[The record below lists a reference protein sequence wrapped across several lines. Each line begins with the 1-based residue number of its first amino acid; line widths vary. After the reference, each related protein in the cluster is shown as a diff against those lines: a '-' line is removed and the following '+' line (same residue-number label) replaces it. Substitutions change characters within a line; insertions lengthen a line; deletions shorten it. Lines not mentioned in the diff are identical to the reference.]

1 MSFKCIHIAD
11 VHFRGLKRHKEYK
24 KVFQSFF
31 KKAKNLQPDIIYIGG
46 DIVHNKTQGIS
57 PELIDILS
65 WWFTEMAKICPVHV
79 ILGNHDGLI
88 LNEDRQDAITPIV
101 SALNNNN
108 IYLYKKSGVYPTGIA
123 GYNWCVFSCFDEKNW
138 SKVKPVNGEINIACY
153 HGAIRGS
160 LTDTDWNIEGEV
172 NLSFFEEY
180 DFGFLGDIHK
190 RQFLDTEE
198 RIAYPGSTIQQ
209 NYGEDLEKGF
219 LFWDIK
225 SKLDYTSKFYKL
237 SNPYPYITLEWAGS
251 IEDTLQKAQK
261 IKKESR
267 IRVKSD
273 VEISQAEI
281 RSLYSLLKE
290 TMSPD
295 EIVLR
300 VNPTTKSV
308 EIEETSESPTFNIY
322 DDANRNDIVR
332 GFIEQNNITID
343 HDKLETLFKDVLK
356 EVPDSASLNKNKKW
370 SLNEINFSNTFSYG
384 KNNLINF
391 RNMQGI
397 VGIFGKNRAGKSSI
411 PGTIMYTLFNGTDR
425 GSLKNLHVINTRKGE
440 CLATA
445 DITVNG
451 KDYLVERKTIK
462 KQPKKNPVYATT
474 YLDLKNKS
482 NNAETNESE
491 EQRRE
496 TEKILRDLIGT
507 SEDFLYTS
515 FASQGSIN
523 SFIKEK
529 STTRRYVLSKFLGL
543 DVYEEM
549 QNVIKD
555 KYLIL
560 KNQIKSLEKK
570 YWSELILEEEN
581 NLETNK
587 KEITQSEEKINT
599 KKESLLNLKVGLES
613 LKKNQKRSS
622 SGFTYNELIE
632 KEARLNN
639 KILNLENSIE
649 ENKNEI
655 LLKEEKLEKIA
666 SFKESFPI
674 SDLENDKNKLNLLDK
689 KLKDLT
695 SKRNVV
701 KKEKDVTDRQLK
713 ILDQVP
719 CSNEYPT
726 CMFIKDAHEAASNK
740 DTVYKEFEIIRSDI
754 MEVKGIISRLNEEN
768 IQDKID
774 KYNDILKKEY
784 RLNLDIKNLNDQVLR
799 ENEVLAEC
807 KKDVSSISNLIQE
820 MSKDEDNIDIE
831 NIEKIK
837 TEIKFE
843 TKDIDLLEAEY
854 RNLVQKSILIKN
866 NIVSLE
872 KEKEDYENI
881 IEEWRL
887 YDTFSYLVSKK
898 GIPSML
904 INKALPMINKEI
916 AKILQDVTGFTVEIV
931 DDDDKGSNL
940 EIMLNYG
947 DSIRPIECGSGME
960 KMMSSIAIR
969 VALTNI
975 SNLPKSDLF
984 IIDEGFGALDEGNV
998 EACGRLLK
1006 SLKKFFRTVLII
1018 SHVDA
1023 IKDMVDNQLEITT
1036 SGKDSYVRFE

>member
-11 VHFRGLKRHKEYK
+11 VHFRGLKRHEEYK
-24 KVFQSFF
+24 RVFESFF
-31 KKAKNLQPDIIYIGG
+31 KKASKLNPDIIYIGG

-65 WWFTEMAKICPVHV
+65 WWFTAMADICPVHV

-88 LNEDRQDAITPIV
+88 LNEDRQDAITPII
-101 SALNNNN
+101 SALNNEN
-108 IYLYKKSGVYPTGIA
+108 IFLYKKSGTYPTGID

-138 SKVKPVNGEINIACY
+138 DIVKPIDGEINIACY
-153 HGAIRGS
+153 HGAVRGS

-172 NLSFFEEY
+172 NLSFFDGF

-190 RQFLDTEE
+190 RQFLDNEE

-219 LFWDIK
+219 LFWNIK

-237 SNPYPYITLEWAGS
+237 TNAFPYITLDWAGS
-251 IEDTLQKAQK
+251 VEKTLEDASS

-267 IRVKSD
+267 IRIKSD
-273 VEISQAEI
+273 VEISQSEI
-281 RSLYSLLKE
+281 RSLYNLLKE
-290 TMSPD
+290 TKKPD

-300 VNPTTKSV
+300 VNPISKSV
-308 EIEETSESPTFNIY
+308 EIEDTNEKPTFNIY
-322 DDANRNDIVR
+322 DDASRSEIVKS
-332 GFIEQNNITID
+332 FINKKNITIEYS
-343 HDKLETLFKDVLK
+343 KLDDLFKNVLK
-356 EVPDSASLNKNKKW
+356 DVPNNTLLNKNKKW
-370 SLNEINFSNTFSYG
+370 SLNRLSFNNTFAYG

-440 CLATA
+440 CSAIA
-445 DITVNG
+445 DITVDG
-451 KDYLVERKTIK
+451 KDYIVERKTIK

-474 YLDLKNKS
+474 YLDLTNKS
-482 NNAETNESE
+482 VDSNETE

-543 DVYEEM
+543 DIYEEM
-549 QNVIKD
+549 QKVVKD
-555 KYLIL
+555 KYLVL
-560 KNQIKSLEKK
+560 KNQLKKLEKK
-570 YWSELILEEEN
+570 YWSKLVLVEEEN
-581 NLETNK
+581 LNENESQITLLEKKISSK
-587 KEITQSEEKINT
+587 KED
-599 KKESLLNLKVGLES
+599 LLNLKVVFES
-613 LKKNQKRSS
+613 LKKNQKRSE
-622 SGFTYNELIE
+622 SGFTYNELLE
-632 KEARLNN
+632 KESRLKN
-639 KILNLENSIE
+639 KIQRLEKSIE
-649 ENKNEI
+649 NNKNEI
-655 LLKEEKLEKIA
+655 LEKETKLEKINV
-666 SFKESFPI
+666 FKNNFPI
-674 SDLENDKNKLNLLDK
+674 SDLENDNKKLSLLDK

-695 SKRNVV
+695 SKRNVA
-701 KKEKDVTDRQLK
+701 KKEKEVTDRQLK

-726 CMFIKDAHEAASNK
+726 CMFIKDAHKASGNK
-740 DTVYKEFEIIRSDI
+740 EVVYKEFEIIRADI
-754 MEVKGIISRLNEEN
+754 LEVKGIISRLNEEN

-774 KYNDILKKEY
+774 KYNDVLKKEY
-784 RLNLDIKNLNDQVLR
+784 RLNLDIKNLQNQITR
-799 ENEVLAEC
+799 ETESLEESQ
-807 KKDVSSISNLIQE
+807 KDVSSITNLIQE

-837 TEIKFE
+837 SEIKFE
-843 TKDIDLLEAEY
+843 TKEIDLLEADY
-854 RNLVQKSILIKN
+854 RNLIQKSILIKN
-866 NIVSLE
+866 KIVSILNE
-872 KEKEDYENI
+872 KEEYESI

-887 YDTFSYLVSKK
+887 YDTFSSLVSKK
-898 GIPSML
+898 GIPAML
-904 INKALPMINKEI
+904 INLALPMINKEI
-916 AKILQDVTGFTVEIV
+916 SKILQDVTGFTVEIV
-931 DDDDKGSNL
+931 DDEDKGNNL

-998 EACGRLLK
+998 ESCGRLLQ
-1006 SLKKFFRTVLII
+1006 SLKKFFRTILII

-1023 IKDMVDNQLEITT
+1023 IKDIVDDQIEITT
-1036 SGKDSYVRFE
+1036 SGKDSHVRFE

>member
-24 KVFQSFF
+24 EVFEDFF
-31 KKAKNLQPDIIYIGG
+31 KKAKKIKPDIIYIGG

-65 WWFTEMAKICPVHV
+65 WWFTSMAEICPVHV

-88 LNEDRQDAITPIV
+88 LNEDRQDAITPII
-101 SALNNNN
+101 SALDNSN
-108 IYLYKKSGVYPTGIA
+108 IFLYKKSGTYPTGIK

-138 SKVKPVNGEINIACY
+138 DKVKPVDGEVNIACY
-153 HGAIRGS
+153 HGAVRGS

-172 NLSFFEEY
+172 NLSFFDGF

-190 RQFLDTEE
+190 KQFLDNEE

-219 LFWDIK
+219 LLWDIK
-225 SKLDYTSKFYKL
+225 SKLDYTSKFYSL
-237 SNPYPYITLEWAGS
+237 TNPFPYITLDWSGS
-251 IEDTLQKAQK
+251 VEETLQSAEN
-261 IKKESR
+261 IKKDAR
-267 IRVKSD
+267 IRIKSD

-281 RSLYSLLKE
+281 RSLYSFLKE
-290 TMSPD
+290 TKQPD

-300 VNPTTKSV
+300 VNPVSKSV
-308 EIEETSESPTFNIY
+308 ELEKTNKKPAFNIY
-322 DDANRNDIVR
+322 DDANRSEIVKS
-332 GFIEQNNITID
+332 FIDQNNITIEY
-343 HDKLETLFKDVLK
+343 DKLDELFKNVLK
-356 EVPDSASLNKNKKW
+356 EVPSNTSLSKNKKW
-370 SLNEINFSNTFSYG
+370 SLNQLTFNNTFAYG

-391 RNMQGI
+391 KNMQGI
-397 VGIFGKNRAGKSSI
+397 IGIFGKNRAGKSSI

-440 CLATA
+440 CSSTA
-445 DITVNG
+445 DITVDG
-451 KDYLVERKTIK
+451 KDYIVERKTIK

-482 NNAETNESE
+482 IDSNETE

-529 STTRRYVLSKFLGL
+529 STTRRHVLSKFLGL
-543 DVYEEM
+543 DIYEEM
-549 QNVIKD
+549 QKVIKD
-555 KYLIL
+555 RYLIL
-560 KNQIKSLEKK
+560 KSQIKSLEKK
-570 YWSELILEEEN
+570 YWAQLVTSEEESLN
-581 NLETNK
+581 ANE
-587 KEITQSEEKINT
+587 KEIILLEKKIST
-599 KKESLLNLKVGLES
+599 KKENLLNLKVGFES
-613 LKKNQKRSS
+613 LKKNQKRSD

-632 KEARLNN
+632 KELRLKN
-639 KILNLENSIE
+639 KINRLEKSIE
-649 ENKNEI
+649 KNNNDVLE
-655 LLKEEKLEKIA
+655 KEKNLEKIA
-666 SFKESFPI
+666 DFKNNFPI
-674 SDLENDKNKLNLLDK
+674 SDLENDNKKLTLLDK

-695 SKRNVV
+695 SKRNVA
-701 KKEKDVTDRQLK
+701 KKEKEVTDRQLK

-719 CSNEYPT
+719 CSDEYPT
-726 CMFIKDAHEAASNK
+726 CMFIKDAHKAAINK
-740 DTVYKEFEIIRSDI
+740 ETVYKEFEIIRSDI
-754 MEVKGIISRLNEEN
+754 LEVKGIISRLNEEN

-774 KYNDILKKEY
+774 KYNNVLKKEY
-784 RLNLDIKNLNDQVLR
+784 RLNLDIKNIKDQINR
-799 ENEVLAEC
+799 EKEVLEESQ
-807 KKDVSSISNLIQE
+807 KDVISISNLIQE
-820 MSKDEDNIDIE
+820 MSKDQDNIDTE

-837 TEIKFE
+837 SEIKFE
-843 TKDIDLLEAEY
+843 TKKIDVLEVDY
-854 RNLVQKSILIKN
+854 RNLIQKSILIKN
-866 NIVSLE
+866 NIEKLL
-872 KEKEDYENI
+872 KEKEEYESI
-881 IEEWRL
+881 IDEWRL
-887 YDTFSYLVSKK
+887 YDTFSYLISKK
-898 GIPSML
+898 GIPAML

-916 AKILQDVTGFTVEIV
+916 SKILQDVTGFTVEIV

-984 IIDEGFGALDEGNV
+984 IVDEGFGALDEGNV
-998 EACGRLLK
+998 ESCGRLLQ
-1006 SLKKFFRTVLII
+1006 SLKKFFRTILII

-1023 IKDMVDNQLEITT
+1023 IKDIVDNQIEITT
-1036 SGKDSYVRFE
+1036 SGKDSHVRFE

>member
-11 VHFRGLKRHKEYK
+11 VHFRGLKRHNEYRE
-24 KVFQSFF
+24 VFQSFF
-31 KKAKNLQPDIIYIGG
+31 KKAKNLEPDIIYIGG

-88 LNEDRQDAITPIV
+88 LNEDRQDAITPII
-101 SALNNNN
+101 SALDNEN
-108 IYLYKKSGVYPTGIA
+108 IYLYKKSGVYPTGIK

-138 SKVKPVNGEINIACY
+138 DNVKPVDGEINIACY
-153 HGAIRGS
+153 HGAVRGS

-172 NLSFFEEY
+172 NLSFFDGY

-190 RQFLDTEE
+190 KQFLDIEE

-219 LFWDIK
+219 LLWNIK
-225 SKLDYTSKFYKL
+225 SKLDYTSKFYQL
-237 SNPYPYITLEWAGS
+237 DNPYPYITLDWAGS
-251 IEDTLQKAQK
+251 VEETLQLAQSV
-261 IKKESR
+261 EDSAR

-273 VEISQAEI
+273 IEISQAEI

-290 TMSPD
+290 TKNPD

-300 VNPTTKSV
+300 INPVTKSV
-308 EIEETSESPTFNIY
+308 EIEETPDQPAFNIY
-322 DDANRNDIVR
+322 DDATRSEIVKS
-332 GFIEQNNITID
+332 FIDQNNMTVNQD
-343 HDKLETLFKDVLK
+343 DLESLFKDVLK
-356 EVPDSASLNKNKKW
+356 EVPDSASLSKNKKW
-370 SLNEINFSNTFSYG
+370 SLNQIAFNNTFSYG

-391 RNMQGI
+391 KNMQGI

-482 NNAETNESE
+482 IDSNETE

-496 TEKILRDLIGT
+496 TEKILKDLIGT

-549 QNVIKD
+549 QKVVKD
-555 KYLIL
+555 KYLTL
-560 KNQIKSLEKK
+560 KSQIKSLEKK
-570 YWSELILEEEN
+570 YWSNLILEEEESLSKN
-581 NLETNK
+581 EKETTLLEKKISSK
-587 KEITQSEEKINT
+587 KEN
-599 KKESLLNLKVGLES
+599 LLNLKVGFES
-613 LKKNQKRSS
+613 LKKNQKRSD

-632 KEARLNN
+632 KEQRFKN
-639 KILNLENSIE
+639 KIQRLEKSIE
-649 ENKNEI
+649 NNNNEV
-655 LLKEEKLEKIA
+655 LEKEKKLEKITD
-666 SFKESFPI
+666 FKNNFPI
-674 SDLENDKNKLNLLDK
+674 SDLENDNKKLTLLDK

-695 SKRNVV
+695 SKRNVA

-719 CSNEYPT
+719 CSDQYPT
-726 CMFIKDAHEAASNK
+726 CMFIKDAHEAAGNK
-740 DTVYKEFEIIRSDI
+740 ESVYKEFEIIRSDI
-754 MEVKGIISRLNEEN
+754 LEVKGIISRLNEEN

-774 KYNDILKKEY
+774 KYNDVLKKEY
-784 RLNLDIKNLNDQVLR
+784 RLNLDIKNLKSQIDR
-799 ENEVLAEC
+799 ETDALAESQ
-807 KKDVSSISNLIQE
+807 KDLSSISNLIQE
-820 MSKDEDNIDIE
+820 MSKDEDNVDIE

-837 TEIKFE
+837 SEIKFE
-843 TKDIDLLEAEY
+843 TKQIDHLETDY
-854 RNLVQKSILIKN
+854 RRLVQQSILSKNKIK
-866 NIVSLE
+866 SLL
-872 KEKEDYENI
+872 KEKEEYEKI

-887 YDTFSYLVSKK
+887 YDNFSYLVSKK
-898 GIPSML
+898 GIPAML

-916 AKILQDVTGFTVEIV
+916 SKILQDVTGFTVEIV
-931 DDDDKGSNL
+931 DDEDKGSNL

-984 IIDEGFGALDEGNV
+984 IIDEGFGALDESNV
-998 EACGRLLK
+998 ESCGRLLK
-1006 SLKKFFRTVLII
+1006 SLKKFFRTILII

-1036 SGKDSYVRFE
+1036 QGKDSHVRFE